1 MMDITNSVDIVL
13 HVCPSADFTFRFL
26 LVVMA
31 ARISD
36 VIDASGV
43 TEILHWKFWN
53 AALYLIL

>member
-1 MMDITNSVDIVL
+1 MATNRLQIVL

-53 AALYLIL
+53 G